1 MMGVSDPGCSVT
13 LPSRSNNNNPDK
25 GATKRSPG
33 TQVAMEGGVARQS
46 LSHMPTRP
54 FPFRLAEQCVF
65 AHDTHISDRV
75 IGSSLPRQVSHGSR
89 ARSGKHSFFFFWV
102 TNYTDTLSFR
112 SGSIPIPVEACLP
125 ASSRTVS
132 SWDVYCPSTVRAW

>member
-13 LPSRSNNNNPDK
+13 LPSQSNNNPDK

-54 FPFRLAEQCVF
+54 FPFRLAEQRVF

-89 ARSGKHSFFFFWV
+89 HDRGNIFFWGV
-102 TNYTDTLSFR
+102 YELYGHTLIQIGINPN
-112 SGSIPIPVEACLP
+112 SGGSLPACLIQD
-125 ASSRTVS
+125 SFII
-132 SWDVYCPSTVRAW
+132 